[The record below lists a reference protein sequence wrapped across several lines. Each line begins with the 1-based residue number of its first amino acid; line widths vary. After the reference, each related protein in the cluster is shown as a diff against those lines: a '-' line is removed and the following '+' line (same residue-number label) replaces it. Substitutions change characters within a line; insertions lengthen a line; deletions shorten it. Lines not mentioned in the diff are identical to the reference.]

1 MGLRVKDRGG
11 SEGRRVRDRIGVARS
26 PRAKASRLPRSVS
39 GREPSA
45 NRRRGQCRTV
55 GGIVTILAGAASAT
69 SVVGTVVVT
78 PRWTPRPMGPTACLP
93 KARCLRLEPY
103 ALKGACTVLRGGGED
118 NLTSLPDPLP
128 QT

>member
-11 SEGRRVRDRIGVARS
+11 SEGRRVRDRIGAARS

-55 GGIVTILAGAASAT
+55 GGNVTILAGAASAT
-69 SVVGTVVVT
+69 DQLGSPHCRSNAQVD
-78 PRWTPRPMGPTACLP
+78 P
-93 KARCLRLEPY
+93 KANGADRVLTEG
-103 ALKGACTVLRGGGED
+103 ALSEA
-118 NLTSLPDPLP
+118 
-128 QT
+128 